1 MNRGLSFD
9 TPGDVGILCGTASDG
24 PEVNG
29 HSSLSISIKLNSRVD
44 LANLVHAACDEVC
57 RLAHLDE
64 DSALNL
70 GIALREATLNAM
82 KHGNKLEEDKE
93 VEVTFELKKDRLEV
107 TIRDQGAGFDHSCG
121 TDPREP
127 ENLTKF
133 NGRGLFLME
142 KLTDGVDFHSSRGK
156 GTTVRLLK
164 KLSNNSRRKGRG

>member
-1 MNRGLSFD
+1 MDLR
-9 TPGDVGILCGTASDG
+9 
-24 PEVNG
+24 VNG
-29 HSSLSISIKLNSRVD
+29 HSPLSISIKLNSRVD

-82 KHGNKLEEDKE
+82 KHGNRLEEDKD

-107 TIRDQGAGFDHSCG
+107 TIRDQGAGFDHNSG
-121 TDPREP
+121 ADPREP

-133 NGRGLFLME
+133 NGRGLFLM
-142 KLTDGVDFHSSRGK
+142 
-156 GTTVRLLK
+156 
-164 KLSNNSRRKGRG
+164 GRTATWVASHASKSA

>member
-1 MNRGLSFD
+1 MNG
-9 TPGDVGILCGTASDG
+9 
-24 PEVNG
+24 N
-29 HSSLSISIKLNSRVD
+29 SSLSISIKLNSRVD

-82 KHGNKLEEDKE
+82 KHGNKLEEGKD

-107 TIRDQGAGFDHSCG
+107 TVRDEGSGFDHRG
-121 TDPREP
+121 GFDPREP

-142 KLTDGVDFHSSRGK
+142 KLTDGVDFQCSRGK

-164 KLSNNSRRKGRG
+164 KLSRNSKRKSRG

>member
-1 MNRGLSFD
+1 M
-9 TPGDVGILCGTASDG
+9 
-24 PEVNG
+24 
-29 HSSLSISIKLNSRVD
+29 SISIKLNSRVD

-82 KHGNKLEEDKE
+82 KHGNKLEEDKD

-107 TIRDQGAGFDHSCG
+107 TVRDEGPGFDHRSG
-121 TDPREP
+121 ADPRQP

-142 KLTDGVDFHSSRGK
+142 KLTDGVDFQCSSGK
-156 GTTVRLLK
+156 GTTVRLFK
-164 KLSNNSRRKGRG
+164 KLSRNSRRKSQG